1 MTVAE
6 AEQLT
11 KTAFAR
17 AASPVC
23 PPPAFPGMR
32 IGLLGG
38 SFNPAHEGHLHIS
51 VEALRRLG
59 LDRIWWLVTPGN
71 PLKSHGELASLP
83 GRIAV
88 ARQVAAHPRID
99 VTGFEAALPTA
110 YTVDTVAYLL
120 RRFRGVNFVWLMG
133 SDNLAQF
140 HRWRQWRKLLA
151 MLPVA
156 VMHRADLRLPA
167 LASPATIAYAQAR
180 IAAKDARL
188 LPALQP
194 PAWSYIGIPPSY
206 QSSTAIRAVGK
217 P

>member
-1 MTVAE
+1 
-6 AEQLT
+6 
-11 KTAFAR
+11 
-17 AASPVC
+17 
-23 PPPAFPGMR
+23 MR

-38 SFNPAHEGHLHIS
+38 SFNPAHEGHRHIS
-51 VEALRRLG
+51 VEALRLLG

-71 PLKSHGELASLP
+71 PLKSRGELASLSD
-83 GRIAV
+83 RIAA
-88 ARQVAAHPRID
+88 ARRVAAHPRID

-110 YTVDTVAYLL
+110 YTVDTVDFLL
-120 RRFRGVNFVWLMG
+120 RRHPATHFVWLMG
-133 SDNLAQF
+133 SDNLALF

-156 VMHRADLRLPA
+156 VMHRADLRLPS
-167 LASPATIAYAQAR
+167 LASPAAIAYAHAR

-188 LPALQP
+188 LPTLQP

-206 QSSTAIRAVGK
+206 QSSTAIRAVSK